1 MPDLLAALDPEQR
14 LVAEALRGP
23 VRVLAGA
30 GTGKTRAITH
40 RIAYRVLTG
49 EIEARHVLAVTFTAR
64 AAAQLR
70 ARLAD
75 LGVAPVQARTF
86 HAAALRQLRY
96 FAERLLAGRS
106 LPDVVESKARL
117 VGIAAARTGVR
128 TDRTGARDLASE
140 IEWAKSS
147 LIEPDD
153 YAVAAAKAAREPPHD
168 PATMAKIY
176 AAYEQLSLVG
186 V

>member
-1 MPDLLAALDPEQR
+1 
-14 LVAEALRGP
+14 
-23 VRVLAGA
+23 
-30 GTGKTRAITH
+30 
-40 RIAYRVLTG
+40 VLTG

-128 TDRTGARDLASE
+128 TDRTGARDLAE
-140 IEWAKSS
+140 RDRVGQV
-147 LIEPDD
+147 EPDRAGRLRAGGGQGGRD
-153 YAVAAAKAAREPPHD
+153 TPQEPARWRRCTPP
-168 PATMAKIY
+168 T
-176 AAYEQLSLVG
+176 SR
-186 V
+186 